1 MGVFAAELMQ
11 HRTNYINQKE
21 QNTAINIDPSIYLQQ
36 GVYDAVNP
44 SAEIPAYFLQ
54 AEYLK
59 QSLLNLLSYAQAL
72 VKLHNRSNDEPLPE
86 FYLAELQ
93 ILHTNIENTVFRI
106 GVFGNL
112 NVGKSTL
119 INRMLGEQ
127 NLLPVDEDRCTT
139 AYTVIQRPD
148 KQNMAGT
155 IQVAWHP
162 LSDLIDALRTC
173 LKDFNIVLPA
183 QNGYTKKKLP
193 KWLEKNEGKFSEIF
207 QHLDAI
213 DEYEIQDMEKR
224 YLKQKA
230 QALLKALP
238 IHAQIQLAY
247 HTVTVNIVTTLMRDP
262 LAVPLI
268 HSLTFYHDHE
278 FLRHVQIIDSPGT
291 GSVNLQDTFTAQ
303 QLLEHTDAILFMTDA
318 RAPFTHADEKRL
330 LQWLTR
336 LYDKNDIDNLFI
348 IINKTDLSQKTIKEI
363 QTIVQNRL
371 KKDFK
376 DKLKPKQVYY
386 ISVKTGE
393 QVESFLTHFYQF
405 LQRDKYQIL
414 LQSTLDRSSRAFLA
428 CLDELNKQV
437 QATDGVIDHIVQ
449 NIDKTEMDKTRLS
462 NQIGSWLMDYD
473 HIRYT
478 IDSKIETVLLRQFGN
493 GIFSQEFKLNLTS
506 AQVYI
511 KKEQH
516 LNQRLITICEG
527 KIRNVIE
534 ITSEQLMLQFKAD
547 LENAD
552 RQLMF
557 RFEKALQD
565 NLKILKIPDLQHV
578 SLSTK
583 KLCSSDGTINFL
595 NNLDFTSLI
604 KTSLVKLAITG
615 LFAGLSFAWIAM
627 IIGGKSLGDTWCAR
641 LFKKSPESVADKIIQ
656 KLDYAFKHGIQN
668 KNKNESSICSMLI
681 ANFRQEMKSK
691 TEQIKE
697 ERQSALNNIIDS
709 IDKDI
714 SKQYSQRVL
723 EISKKSGLNDNEK
736 LLRAE
741 FEFIKSECNGLR
753 EVCN

>member
-1 MGVFAAELMQ
+1 
-11 HRTNYINQKE
+11 
-21 QNTAINIDPSIYLQQ
+21 
-36 GVYDAVNP
+36 
-44 SAEIPAYFLQ
+44 
-54 AEYLK
+54 
-59 QSLLNLLSYAQAL
+59 
-72 VKLHNRSNDEPLPE
+72 
-86 FYLAELQ
+86 
-93 ILHTNIENTVFRI
+93 
-106 GVFGNL
+106 
-112 NVGKSTL
+112 
-119 INRMLGEQ
+119 
-127 NLLPVDEDRCTT
+127 
-139 AYTVIQRPD
+139 
-148 KQNMAGT
+148 
-155 IQVAWHP
+155 VAWHP

-173 LKDFNIVLPA
+173 LKDFNIVLPV
-183 QNGYTKKKLP
+183 QNGYTKKNLP
-193 KWLEKNEGKFSEIF
+193 KWLEKNECKFSEIF

-213 DEYEIQDMEKR
+213 DEYEIQDMERR

-348 IINKTDLSQKTIKEI
+348 IINKTDLSKKTIKEI

-449 NIDKTEMDKTRLS
+449 NIAKTQIDKTQLS
-462 NQIGSWLMDYD
+462 RQIEPWLLDYD
-473 HIRYT
+473 HVRYT
-478 IDSKIETVLLRQFGN
+478 IESQIEPVIMRQFDN
-493 GIFSQEFKLNLTS
+493 CILSQEFKHLLIDEQKHNE
-506 AQVYI
+506 
-511 KKEQH
+511 KEKH
-516 LNQRLITICEG
+516 MNQRLITICEE
-527 KIRNVIE
+527 KILNVIE
-534 ITSEQLMLQFKAD
+534 IINQQLMLQFQTD
-547 LENAD
+547 LKNTD
-552 RQLMF
+552 RQLIS

-565 NLKILKIPDLQHV
+565 NPKMLKIPDLQRLN
-578 SLSTK
+578 LSTK
-583 KLCSSDGTINFL
+583 KLYSSDGTINFL
-595 NNLDFTSLI
+595 NNLNFTNLL
-604 KTSLVKLAITG
+604 KTNFTIMAIAGIAGLFTG
-615 LFAGLSFAWIAM
+615 LFAGAWIAM
-627 IIGGKSLGDTWCAR
+627 IIGGISLGGPWCAG
-641 LFKKSPESVADKIIQ
+641 LFKRSPESVADKIIER
-656 KLDYAFKHGIQN
+656 LDYIFKHGTQN

-681 ANFRQEMKSK
+681 ANFRQEMKIK

-697 ERQSALNNIIDS
+697 ERQIALNNIIDS
-709 IDKDI
+709 INIDL
-714 SKQYSQRVL
+714 SRQYSQRLSEV
-723 EISKKSGLNDNEK
+723 SKKSGLNDNEK

-741 FEFIKSECNGLR
+741 FEFIKSEYNGLR
-753 EVCN
+753 KVCN